1 MADQKW
7 NYRVIKSGTD
17 TETYFS
23 IQEVFYDESY
33 RKETDKS
40 KAASNFDYSH
50 TIECTPGGNSIDEVK
65 EQLTRMLGCLEE
77 PVLEEIPASQADMD
91 PDEAI
96 YYESTDGG
104 KTLQAID
111 LDDMLEEEEETEN
124 VDRAVK
130 DTDPID
136 EKALAEEKEKV
147 QLPKKMGSIYI
158 KKEFH
163 KRPFHVQIDVNE
175 SEKTGKLVK

>member
-17 TETYFS
+17 TETYFG

-65 EQLTRMLGCLEE
+65 EQLTRMLDCLEE
-77 PVLEEIPASQADMD
+77 PILEEIPASEADMD
-91 PDEAI
+91 PDETI

-136 EKALAEEKEKV
+136 EKALAEEKEKEDAWENQSAEFEALDKAAAEV
-147 QLPKKMGSIYI
+147 AKDKPK
-158 KKEFH
+158 E
-163 KRPFHVQIDVNE
+163 
-175 SEKTGKLVK
+175 

>member
-111 LDDMLEEEEETEN
+111 LDEMLDQEEEGLAAIPNSAIDEIALKAEKKAEEDWEEQNKQFENLDKAVTEETKP
-124 VDRAVK
+124 V
-130 DTDPID
+130 T
-136 EKALAEEKEKV
+136 EETKPKE
-147 QLPKKMGSIYI
+147 
-158 KKEFH
+158 
-163 KRPFHVQIDVNE
+163 
-175 SEKTGKLVK
+175 